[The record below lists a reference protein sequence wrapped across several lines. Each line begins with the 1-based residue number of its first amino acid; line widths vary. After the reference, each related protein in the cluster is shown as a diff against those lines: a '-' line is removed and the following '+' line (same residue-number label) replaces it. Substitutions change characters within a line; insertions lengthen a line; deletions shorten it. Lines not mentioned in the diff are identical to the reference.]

1 MQRSRLRKS
10 VWAAALAVF
19 IVGALAL
26 AACGGSNTTAS
37 STTASNTPS
46 ATATT
51 ALPQAA
57 ITDYP
62 ATPLPA
68 PTVAGTIAFVKTVN
82 VSAGAASQTDIYVVK
97 TDGSGLVRLTDANGM
112 EEHPAW
118 SPDGRKI
125 AYSQTLGDY
134 GQAAAIWVVNAD
146 GSRPVRLTP
155 PAVHGVWPTW
165 SPDGK
170 RIAFA
175 RVMPS
180 GSQYVYVMNA
190 DGSGIRAVGNKLE
203 LANQTFAPDGRIIG
217 MRDGE
222 VYAVN
227 PDGTGLTPL
236 TTGADLGADGGTF
249 ALSPD
254 GTKIVLE
261 NSIGQ
266 LRIAPVQG
274 DGTPVMVATSVSYL
288 IPDPWTVPSWSP
300 DGRVLAISNSDIFGV
315 RGAPI
320 YVINADGTGLTAVP
334 EVTKANDAVWRP
346 E

>member
-1 MQRSRLRKS
+1 MTLF
-10 VWAAALAVF
+10 VAVT
-19 IVGALAL
+19 VLAL
-26 AACGGSNTTAS
+26 AACGSSGTAATS
-37 STTASNTPS
+37 SPAASPS
-46 ATATT
+46 T

-62 ATPLPA
+62 ATPLPT

-82 VSAGAASQTDIYVVK
+82 VSAGAEKQTDVYVVK
-97 TDGSGLVRLTDANGM
+97 TDGGGLKRLTDANGM

-125 AYSQTLGDY
+125 AYSHTLGDY
-134 GQAAAIWVVNAD
+134 GQAAAIWVMNAD
-146 GSRPVRLTP
+146 GSRKVRLTP
-155 PAVHGVWPTW
+155 PVVHGVWPTW

-170 RIAFA
+170 RIAFS

-190 DGSGIRAVGNKLE
+190 DGSGIKAVGKKLE

-217 MRDGE
+217 LRSGE

-227 PDGTGLTPL
+227 PDGSGLTPL
-236 TTGADLGADGGTF
+236 TTGAELGSDVGTF

-261 NSIGQ
+261 DSIGQ

-274 DGTPVMVATSVSYL
+274 GGTPLMLATSVSYL

-315 RGAPI
+315 RGSPI
-320 YVINADGTGLTAVP
+320 YIINADGTGLTAVP
-334 EVTKANDAVWRP
+334 GVAKANDAVWRP
-346 E
+346 

>member
-1 MQRSRLRKS
+1 VR
-10 VWAAALAVF
+10 AALTWSLAGLVL
-19 IVGALAL
+19 LAL
-26 AACGGSNTTAS
+26 AACGGSSTPAAS
-37 STTASNTPS
+37 PG
-46 ATATT
+46 T

-57 ITDYP
+57 ITDHP

-82 VSAGAASQTDIYVVK
+82 LSADAVPQTDIYVVK
-97 TDGSGLVRLTDANGM
+97 TDGSGLKRLTDANGM

-125 AYSQTLGDY
+125 TYSQTLGDY
-134 GQAAAIWVVNAD
+134 GQAAAIWIVNAD

-155 PAVHGVWPTW
+155 PAVHGVWPNW
-165 SPDGK
+165 SPDGT
-170 RIAFA
+170 RIAFS

-190 DGSGIRAVGNKLE
+190 DGSGIKAVGKKLE
-203 LANQTFAPDGRIIG
+203 LATQTFAPDGRIIG
-217 MRDGE
+217 LRSSE

-227 PDGTGLTPL
+227 PDGSGLTPL

-254 GTKIVLE
+254 GSNIVLE

-274 DGTPVMVATSVSYL
+274 GGTPLMLATSVSYL

-320 YVINADGTGLTAVP
+320 YIMNPDGSGLTAVP
-334 EVTKANDAVWRP
+334 GVTKANDAVWRP
-346 E
+346 Q